1 MQARGLFPRVYCQ
14 NWCSGGTNHATRP
27 MVTAL
32 FVLLTETTGRQA
44 HAVLHGFCKRG
55 RGKEGVYS
63 RGILNQSH
71 QVAANLNRATS
82 PTASYDCLSRG
93 CRTWSVRLSGYH
105 FARSQNIHHALI
117 AGDYST
123 ARVNGRLPRPI
134 NLFPPGCFGSAGVYA
149 QTSVLRNYWG
159 KRFA

>member
-1 MQARGLFPRVYCQ
+1 
-14 NWCSGGTNHATRP
+14 

-82 PTASYDCLSRG
+82 PTASYDCRVAAEHGRSAFRG
-93 CRTWSVRLSGYH
+93 TILREART
-105 FARSQNIHHALI
+105 F
-117 AGDYST
+117 T
-123 ARVNGRLPRPI
+123 TP
-134 NLFPPGCFGSAGVYA
+134 
-149 QTSVLRNYWG
+149 
-159 KRFA
+159 